1 MMRKP
6 DESNTSALA
15 RQAKLKT
22 KNGKSDLDELLL
34 ALGVFVSVYIVILW
48 MCLVK

>member
-1 MMRKP
+1 MKKEKGKMEMKN
-6 DESNTSALA
+6 E
-15 RQAKLKT
+15 
-22 KNGKSDLDELLL
+22 NGKSDLDELLL